1 MTRRLEELEL
11 KRIHE
16 VQAVAEAPVQVKL
29 CPNCQSYE
37 HLVEEC
43 PAISAEREMYRDQAN
58 VVGQFRPN
66 NNAPYGN
73 TYNSSW
79 RNHPNFS
86 WKARATQYQQ
96 PDPPSQQS
104 SSIEQ
109 AIANLSKV
117 VGDFLESKKP
127 PMLESIK
134 ELIEWRPTPKPH
146 VEKEEEIKKGKE
158 MEDKESE
165 ISEEKKD
172 SDSTMKAIPEKELL
186 KEEMLKKSTSPPFP
200 QALHGKKGIRNAAEI
215 LEVLRQVKVNIP
227 LLDMIKQVPT
237 YAKFLK
243 DLCTIKRGLTVNKK
257 AFLTEQVS
265 AILQCKSPLKYKDPG
280 SPTISVMI
288 GGKVVEKALLDLGA
302 SVNLLPYSVYK
313 QLGLGELKPTAIT
326 LSLAD
331 RSVKIPRG
339 VIEDVLVQVDNF
351 YYPVDFIVLDTDPTV
366 KEANLVPIILGR
378 PFLATSNAIINCRN
392 GLMQLTFG
400 NMTLDLNIFYMSKKQ
415 ITPEEEE
422 GPEELCIIDTLV
434 EEHYR
439 RILPLFNKEEEAA
452 VEKEIPKLNLKPLPV
467 ELKYTYLEENNQC
480 PVVISSSLTSHQENC
495 LMEVLKR
502 CKKAIGWQISDL
514 KGISP
519 LVCTHHI
526 YMEEEAKPIRQ
537 FQRRLNPHLQEV
549 VRAEVLKLLQA
560 GIIYPISDSPWVSPT
575 QVVPKKS
582 GITVVQNE
590 KGEEITTRLTSGW
603 RVCIDYRK
611 LNAVTR
617 KDHFPLPFIDQVLE
631 RVSGHPFYCFLD
643 GYSGYFQI
651 EIDLADQEKTTF
663 TCPFGTYAYRRM
675 PFGLCN
681 APATFQRC
689 MLSIFSDMVERIM
702 EVFMDDITVYGG
714 TFEECLVNLEAVLH
728 RCIEKDLVLNWEKC
742 HFMVRQGIVLGHII
756 SEKGIEVDKAKVELI
771 VKLPSPTTVKGVR
784 QFLGHAGFYRR
795 FIKGFS
801 SLSKPLCEL
810 LAKDAKFIW
819 DERCQNSFDQ
829 LKKFLTTTPIVRA
842 PNWQLPFE
850 LMCDASDF
858 AIGAVLGQREDG
870 KPYVIYYA
878 SKTLNEAQ
886 RNYTTTEKEL
896 LAVVFALDKFRAY
909 LVGSFIIVFTD
920 HSALKY
926 LLTKQDAKAR
936 LIRWIL
942 LLQEFDLQIK
952 DKKGVENVVADHFQV
967 TGEIPSE
974 WNAQD
979 RKHFFAKIHAYYWEE
994 PFLFKYCADQIIR
1007 KCVPEDEQQGIL
1019 SHCHENAC
1027 GGHFASQKTAMKV
1040 LQSGFTWPSL
1050 FKDAHIMCRSCDRC
1064 QRLGKLTKRNQMPMN
1079 PILIVELFD
1088 VWGIDFMGPFP
1099 MVVLKFLKEN
1109 IFSRFGVPK
1118 AIISDGGAHFCNK
1131 PFEALLSKYGVKHK
1145 VATPYH
1151 PQTSGQVELANRE
1164 IKNILMKVVNSNRKD
1179 WSIRLHD
1186 SLWAYRTAYKTIL
1199 GMSPYRL
1206 VYGKACHLPVEVEY
1220 KAWWAIKKL
1229 NMDLIKAGEKRFL
1242 DLNEMEELRNNAY
1255 INSKVAKQRMK
1266 KWHDQLISNK
1276 EFQEGQRV
1284 LCGRNFK
1291 EIERKKIGS
1300 KSEPKQSKNRG
1311 KTELC
1316 EISQK
1321 SLRGYFAAAKAI
1333 WHTSAT
1339 SQYSSIHL
1347 AAAKR
1352 IAKWK
1357 SVISHQKSHSAGYF
1371 AIAKVVLAHECHF
1384 AAQELHFAAAKRTA
1398 KLLRKWHFAA
1408 KLAFSPFSQPFVF
1421 FSEPRRPSLRSSSPI
1436 SNAGQSSIPEMAR
1449 TRGAKSSSPSNAR
1462 RVCERS
1468 QSRFCSR
1475 AFAVKPIPPPVK
1487 PAPPKPPA
1495 RRYLTRA
1502 FTNSIT
1508 GSTPVPSP
1516 VPSPSPCQFHRRYH
1530 LRRRKKNLRSLK
1542 RHFRAPNSAETALE
1556 EVIGGQCYLSPQL
1569 RETWIVELGIPFR
1582 ALLRLS
1588 SIQSEAGACPI
1599 IPAAEEVSYG
1609 ALLAPRDFF
1618 YPRIATISTI
1628 HDNQRG
1634 RNPTLIHFT
1643 IDGRHGILGARHIAE
1658 ALQIPF
1664 EPTQFDNFRAWANPT
1679 ELEMVRTL
1687 SRGAANRSHLLRGEL
1702 PPVMFLIDAFLRHN
1716 IYPLQ
1721 HWTQRRG
1728 VLLEALY
1735 KIEGSQKKLQ
1745 RADCIP
1751 SSSKAA
1757 MPNFG
1762 ASGIPSEPQLE
1773 RKRIC
1778 REPFTLDKW
1787 NNMTAYKVDQPG
1799 QPQPAA
1805 RRASPRH
1812 IPEGITVA
1820 APAIP
1825 RAPPAAP
1832 ASSQPSTSA
1841 EPRMAIPI
1849 SEYRELCRALET
1861 LTASQSNLAQE
1872 MAAIRACQE
1881 QMLATQAQQAAILR
1895 QLQVHFDLPQAVEP
1909 STDTPAEPHSHP
1921 SESHPPE
1928 PKPQLMHLLKRQI
1941 HLPST
1946 TTPLIRLLYISN
1958 IFIKE
1963 VPLPPFIT
1971 VTHITLRTMLSS
1983 VGGMRKEVC

>member
-1 MTRRLEELEL
+1 
-11 KRIHE
+11 
-16 VQAVAEAPVQVKL
+16 
-29 CPNCQSYE
+29 
-37 HLVEEC
+37 
-43 PAISAEREMYRDQAN
+43 
-58 VVGQFRPN
+58 
-66 NNAPYGN
+66 
-73 TYNSSW
+73 
-79 RNHPNFS
+79 
-86 WKARATQYQQ
+86 
-96 PDPPSQQS
+96 
-104 SSIEQ
+104 
-109 AIANLSKV
+109 
-117 VGDFLESKKP
+117 
-127 PMLESIK
+127 
-134 ELIEWRPTPKPH
+134 
-146 VEKEEEIKKGKE
+146 

-172 SDSTMKAIPEKELL
+172 SNSTMNAIPEKELL

-200 QALHGKKGIRNAAEI
+200 QALHGKKGIRNVAEI

-237 YAKFLK
+237 YEKILK

-265 AILQCKSPLKYKDPG
+265 AILQCKSPLKYKDSG

-313 QLGLGELKPTAIT
+313 QLGLGELKPTTIT

-351 YYPVDFIVLDTDPTV
+351 YYPVDFIVLDTNPTI

-415 ITPEEEE
+415 TTPEEEE

-434 EEHYR
+434 EEHCNQNMQDKLNESLVDFEEGLSESPTVLATLQSWR
-439 RILPLFNKEEEAA
+439 KIEEILPLFNKEEEAA
-452 VEKEIPKLNLKPLPV
+452 AEKETPKLNLKPLLV

-480 PVVISSSLTSHQENC
+480 PVVTSSSLTSHQENC
-495 LMEVLKR
+495 LIEVLKR

-526 YMEEEAKPIRQ
+526 YMEEEAKSIRQ
-537 FQRRLNPHLQEV
+537 LQRRLNPHLQEV

-590 KGEEITTRLTSGW
+590 KGEEITTCLTSGW

-611 LNAVTR
+611 LNVVTR
-617 KDHFPLPFIDQVLE
+617 KDHFPLPFIEQVLE

-651 EIDLADQEKTTF
+651 EIDVADQEKTTF

-819 DERCQNSFDQ
+819 DERCQNNFDQ

-886 RNYTTTEKEL
+886 RNYTFTEKEL
-896 LAVVFALDKFRAY
+896 LDVVFVLDKFRAY
-909 LVGSFIIVFTD
+909 LLGSFIIVFTD

-952 DKKGVENVVADHFQV
+952 DKKGVENVVADHLSRLVIAHNSHPLPINDDFPEESLMFLVKTPWYAHIANYLV

-1099 MVVLKFLKEN
+1099 MSFGNSYILVGVDYVSKWVEAIPCEQNDHRVVLKFLKEN

-1145 VATPYH
+1145 VATPYN

-1164 IKNILMKVVNSNRKD
+1164 IKNILMKVVNSSRKD

-1229 NMDLIKAGEKRFL
+1229 NMDLIRAGEKRYL
-1242 DLNEMEELRNNAY
+1242 DLNEMEELRNDAY

-1276 EFQEGQRV
+1276 EFQKGQRF
-1284 LCGRNFK
+1284 LLYDTRLHIFPGKLKSRW
-1291 EIERKKIGS
+1291 IG
-1300 KSEPKQSKNRG
+1300 PF
-1311 KTELC
+1311 
-1316 EISQK
+1316 I
-1321 SLRGYFAAAKAI
+1321 
-1333 WHTSAT
+1333 
-1339 SQYSSIHL
+1339 IHQVY
-1347 AAAKR
+1347 ANG
-1352 IAKWK
+1352 
-1357 SVISHQKSHSAGYF
+1357 V
-1371 AIAKVVLAHECHF
+1371 
-1384 AAQELHFAAAKRTA
+1384 
-1398 KLLRKWHFAA
+1398 
-1408 KLAFSPFSQPFVF
+1408 
-1421 FSEPRRPSLRSSSPI
+1421 
-1436 SNAGQSSIPEMAR
+1436 
-1449 TRGAKSSSPSNAR
+1449 
-1462 RVCERS
+1462 
-1468 QSRFCSR
+1468 
-1475 AFAVKPIPPPVK
+1475 
-1487 PAPPKPPA
+1487 
-1495 RRYLTRA
+1495 
-1502 FTNSIT
+1502 
-1508 GSTPVPSP
+1508 
-1516 VPSPSPCQFHRRYH
+1516 
-1530 LRRRKKNLRSLK
+1530 
-1542 RHFRAPNSAETALE
+1542 
-1556 EVIGGQCYLSPQL
+1556 
-1569 RETWIVELGIPFR
+1569 VELLNSNGKDTFKVNGYRLKPFM
-1582 ALLRLS
+1582 
-1588 SIQSEAGACPI
+1588 EPFK
-1599 IPAAEEVSYG
+1599 PEKEE
-1609 ALLAPRDFF
+1609 
-1618 YPRIATISTI
+1618 I
-1628 HDNQRG
+1628 N
-1634 RNPTLIHFT
+1634 
-1643 IDGRHGILGARHIAE
+1643 
-1658 ALQIPF
+1658 
-1664 EPTQFDNFRAWANPT
+1664 
-1679 ELEMVRTL
+1679 
-1687 SRGAANRSHLLRGEL
+1687 
-1702 PPVMFLIDAFLRHN
+1702 
-1716 IYPLQ
+1716 
-1721 HWTQRRG
+1721 
-1728 VLLEALY
+1728 LLEP
-1735 KIEGSQKKLQ
+1735 QK
-1745 RADCIP
+1745 A
-1751 SSSKAA
+1751 
-1757 MPNFG
+1757 
-1762 ASGIPSEPQLE
+1762 
-1773 RKRIC
+1773 
-1778 REPFTLDKW
+1778 
-1787 NNMTAYKVDQPG
+1787 
-1799 QPQPAA
+1799 
-1805 RRASPRH
+1805 
-1812 IPEGITVA
+1812 
-1820 APAIP
+1820 
-1825 RAPPAAP
+1825 
-1832 ASSQPSTSA
+1832 
-1841 EPRMAIPI
+1841 
-1849 SEYRELCRALET
+1849 
-1861 LTASQSNLAQE
+1861 
-1872 MAAIRACQE
+1872 
-1881 QMLATQAQQAAILR
+1881 
-1895 QLQVHFDLPQAVEP
+1895 
-1909 STDTPAEPHSHP
+1909 
-1921 SESHPPE
+1921 
-1928 PKPQLMHLLKRQI
+1928 
-1941 HLPST
+1941 
-1946 TTPLIRLLYISN
+1946 
-1958 IFIKE
+1958 
-1963 VPLPPFIT
+1963 
-1971 VTHITLRTMLSS
+1971 
-1983 VGGMRKEVC
+1983 